1 MGVAVCL
8 LEDLLERDRDLAFD
22 EQMTTMPSSSVMQ
35 FEWDAGK
42 ADANIKKHRV
52 SFEEA
57 VTVFSDPLARI
68 FDDPDHS
75 LEEKR
80 ELIIWLFA
88 TVTSACGRFH

>member
-75 LEEKR
+75 LEDRKSTR
-80 ELIIWLFA
+80 LNSSH
-88 TVTSACGRFH
+88 TS